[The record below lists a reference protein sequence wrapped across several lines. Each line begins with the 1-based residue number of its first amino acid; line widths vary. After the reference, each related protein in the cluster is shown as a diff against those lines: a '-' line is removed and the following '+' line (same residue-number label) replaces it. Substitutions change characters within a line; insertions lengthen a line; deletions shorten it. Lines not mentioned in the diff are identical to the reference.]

1 VVSIT
6 NNCIKPSLLLGVQP
20 RESSLSFEEQ
30 ALADVETPVLIPA
43 LPDTFEPLT
52 DNEEDPPLQDSSTD
66 DDDYLL
72 EAAEYPK
79 RNLPQKT
86 EAEIK
91 AQRLKEA
98 TEVHEAKVSTA
109 LMTAIP
115 VLGPIIAGISTFLS
129 NPETLAEKRLDVK
142 TGERSVEEGID
153 QEAKVKKAK
162 LKALLVTSI
171 PQVAS
176 LGIIIAH
183 QLVVENLLKEAKVK
197 LSDAKAVTDFLAK
210 AIDSRVQRSH
220 ALLGLGILLGASSFL
235 APLGYL
241 FLEKPEDANFNKLA

>member
-1 VVSIT
+1 MLSIA
-6 NNCIKPSLLLGVQP
+6 NNFINPSLLLGVNP

-30 ALADVETPVLIPA
+30 VLADVETPVLKPSS
-43 LPDTFEPLT
+43 PDTFEQL
-52 DNEEDPPLQDSSTD
+52 TD
-66 DDDYLL
+66 DDDKPPVPDPTTDEDYYLS

-79 RNLPQKT
+79 HNFPQKSD
-86 EAEIK
+86 AEIK
-91 AQRLKEA
+91 AQLLKDA
-98 TEVHEAKVSTA
+98 TELHEVKVSTA

-115 VLGPIIAGISTFLS
+115 VLGPIIGSISTFLS

-176 LGIIIAH
+176 LGVIIAH
-183 QLVVENLLKEAKVK
+183 QLVVENLLKEANVK

-210 AIDSRVQRSH
+210 SIDPRVQRSH
-220 ALLGLGILLGASSFL
+220 ALLGLGIVLGASSFL
-235 APLGYL
+235 APIGYL

>member
-1 VVSIT
+1 M
-6 NNCIKPSLLLGVQP
+6 GVQP
-20 RESSLSFEEQ
+20 KESSLSFEEQ
-30 ALADVETPVLIPA
+30 VLADVETLVLKPA
-43 LPDTFEPLT
+43 SPDTFEPLT
-52 DNEEDPPLQDSSTD
+52 DNKEEPSLQDSSTD
-66 DDDYLL
+66 DDYYFY
-72 EAAEYPK
+72 EAADSPK
-79 RNLPQKT
+79 RNLPQKSD
-86 EAEIK
+86 AEIK

-98 TEVHEAKVSTA
+98 TEVHETKVSTA

-115 VLGPIIAGISTFLS
+115 VLGPIIASISTFLS

-142 TGERSVEEGID
+142 TGERSVEESID

-162 LKALLVTSI
+162 IKALLVTSV

-176 LGIIIAH
+176 LGVIIAH

-210 AIDSRVQRSH
+210 AIDPRVQRSH

-235 APLGYL
+235 APIGYL
-241 FLEKPEDANFNKLA
+241 FLEKPEDAHFNKLA